1 MIQRIL
7 PARGSFGPTL
17 AYALNP
23 GKGRL
28 LDTHLLGADGSDP
41 RAVAEELAAYRDL
54 FRPGVEKPV
63 FHAALRLPAGEQ
75 LSDEEWRDA
84 VTPAAAP
91 LGLGPVH
98 HIDTSVPV
106 TDAQVCR
113 LALTIRAGLPATST
127 PLPAFRSLPA
137 LRRD

>member
-1 MIQRIL
+1 MT
-7 PARGSFGPTL
+7 G
-17 AYALNP
+17 
-23 GKGRL
+23 
-28 LDTHLLGADGSDP
+28 
-41 RAVAEELAAYRDL
+41 
-54 FRPGVEKPV
+54 
-63 FHAALRLPAGEQ
+63 PAGRRVT
-75 LSDEEWRDA
+75 DEEWRDA

-98 HIDTSVPV
+98 RIDTSVPV

-127 PLPAFRSLPA
+127 PLPAFRSLPT